1 MNMICEKGKIGVSSH
16 KEGTSVK
23 RIASADLPTEFG
35 AFRIIGYRSR
45 TSDEEF
51 IVLTFGAVAG
61 PEPILVRIHSQ
72 CLTGDVFGS
81 VKCDC
86 GRQLH
91 AAQKAIADEGR
102 GVIIYQQQEGR
113 GIGIM
118 NKIRAYNLQD
128 GGADTVEANV
138 RLGLPVDMRRYEQC
152 GEILHDLGIEKVRLI
167 SNNPQKV
174 AGLENAGL
182 KITERVTAA
191 VEFNNNFAGYLRTK
205 REKMGHYISPE
216 EEMSWNR
223 RTMRCASFPR
233 SKTAE

>member
-1 MNMICEKGKIGVSSH
+1 
-16 KEGTSVK
+16 
-23 RIASADLPTEFG
+23 PTEFG

-51 IVLTFGAVAG
+51 IVLTFGTVAG
-61 PEPILVRIHSQ
+61 PEPILARIHSQ

-91 AAQKAIADEGR
+91 AAQRAIADEGR

-118 NKIRAYNLQD
+118 NKIRAYSLQD

-174 AGLENAGL
+174 AGLEAAG
-182 KITERVTAA
+182 IEVTERVAA
-191 VEFNNNFAGYLRTK
+191 SVEFDHNLAGYLRTK
-205 REKMGHYISPE
+205 HEKMGHYISPA

-223 RTMRCASFPR
+223 KAMRCASFPR